1 LAKEA
6 CHIYVDN
13 LKYQTLLAFKF
24 KPDENN
30 SVMTMVM
37 TDDDMTYGELPN
49 QKANYIPKAIETRTF
64 QGVMGPSLDDREVA
78 PEKKEEGR
86 KKLEKKD
93 NYKLDK
99 MIFANGD
106 IYIYNDLGKLDEKH
120 REGDKTKAKN
130 KIAGRAIR
138 SALQIDKSFT
148 YTISDHRYQ
157 WDNKTGNFSK
167 DGKVLFAVLYIY
179 DYDRMLKTGKVE
191 VYKVRDTIGGINNH
205 MDFSLF
211 MQDNVHDQSRRASDH
226 PHRSQERDQLLW
238 NQAKVGLLH
247 LAPQQS
253 QRTVHSCGQ
262 GGSAD

>member
-1 LAKEA
+1 
-6 CHIYVDN
+6 
-13 LKYQTLLAFKF
+13 
-24 KPDENN
+24 
-30 SVMTMVM
+30 MVM

-148 YTISDHRYQ
+148 YTISDQRYQ

-167 DGKVLFAVLYIY
+167 DGKVLFAGLYIY

-211 MQDNVHDQSRRASDH
+211 MQRITCMTSLEELQIIPIAHRNVTNFFGIR
-226 PHRSQERDQLLW
+226 P
-238 NQAKVGLLH
+238 K
-247 LAPQQS
+247 
-253 QRTVHSCGQ
+253 
-262 GGSAD
+262 